1 MYKKMF
7 LASSKNILAYYE
19 IILILT
25 FNLDSIHS
33 SRKYISL
40 YQMTTNKRKLQKLR
54 LNKAKHLG

>member
-1 MYKKMF
+1 MF
-7 LASSKNILAYYE
+7 LASKNILAYYE

>member
-7 LASSKNILAYYE
+7 LASKNILAYCE

-40 YQMTTNKRKLQKLR
+40 YQITTNKRKLQKLR